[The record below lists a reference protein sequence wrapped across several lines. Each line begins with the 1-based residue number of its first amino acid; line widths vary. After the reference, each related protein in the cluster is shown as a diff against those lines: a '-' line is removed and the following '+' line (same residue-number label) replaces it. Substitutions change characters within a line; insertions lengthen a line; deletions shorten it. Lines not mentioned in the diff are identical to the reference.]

1 MKQHDIWET
10 LDLNKDIP
18 NVYKE
23 LKQQADILADKTS
36 GILYAEVNPVD
47 AYDESTLDLG
57 VVYNFYIYAPYLG
70 NFRSMLFTVIE
81 VGSKIFI
88 LDRINRSEKK
98 EASDIG
104 DLIDKIDK
112 IISSPEVS
120 KLISNL
126 YTSSL
131 ELKKQP

>member
-1 MKQHDIWET
+1 MEQHNIWEA
-10 LDLNKDIP
+10 LDLSKDIP

-23 LKQQADILADKTS
+23 LKKQADILADKTS

-47 AYDESTLDLG
+47 AYDEATLDLG

-98 EASDIG
+98 DANDIN
-104 DLIDKIDK
+104 DLITEINK

-126 YTSSL
+126 YASSL
-131 ELKKQP
+131 ELKK